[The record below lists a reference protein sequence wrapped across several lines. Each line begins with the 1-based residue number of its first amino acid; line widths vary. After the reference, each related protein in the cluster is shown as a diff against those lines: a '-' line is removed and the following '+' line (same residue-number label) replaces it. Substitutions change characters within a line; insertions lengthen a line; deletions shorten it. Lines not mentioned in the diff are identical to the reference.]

1 MTSRNRQKSLR
12 IPSSLNSYDE
22 PSVAGPLTDPYLDGV
37 YHGETGERVSRTRN
51 DNGGEGSDS
60 RVQFRPDRGGTYYIA
75 AEAVGDAIGSYLVM
89 TDAVL
94 FADDCGD
101 DPDNACAIGVGG
113 GRDAWLEHDRDVDW
127 FAVQLTAGRIYRF
140 SIESRDR
147 GNPLT
152 HVRHYSFGTR
162 AYFGGRVRGV
172 YGPDGE
178 RLEEGGYYRAEEFT
192 PLVSGN
198 YHFAAT
204 GVFGF
209 RWRWTGSG
217 TQLLM
222 ELGDYRASVQDVT
235 NSGNDPGDGL
245 ADALELAMGGTRLGY
260 IDHFGDRDRFRVE
273 LQTGHTY
280 IIEQRSLE
288 NLEYPYIRGVYY
300 ASGVRISG
308 NADDSGSYKSLGG
321 LVQFTAPED
330 GTHYVSVSHGGDKW
344 WLPCVCDLGSY
355 QMAIYDVTHID
366 DYSADTATEGTL
378 RMGQWKQGK
387 VEKAHDKDWY
397 AVDLTTGTR
406 YRILVQDRCSV
417 PWQRS
422 CDDRGTLWYPSLH
435 GIHDSDGTMIPN
447 SGAGSGSGLEESAL
461 KAFTTS
467 SDGRYYVSG
476 GGTGTYR
483 AKIENL
489 GARDQTADVNING
502 HVVVGGYVQGQID
515 FPGDRD
521 WFAVDLQAGHTYE
534 IDMRGRGRRVLRQPG
549 ELDLGAVAGHLR
561 RGWRA
566 GSQYGREHRPKPRT
580 FHHCF
585 HAANGRTLLYFGS
598 GALSSLGPGHLHA
611 LHH

>member
-1 MTSRNRQKSLR
+1 
-12 IPSSLNSYDE
+12 
-22 PSVAGPLTDPYLDGV
+22 
-37 YHGETGERVSRTRN
+37 
-51 DNGGEGSDS
+51 
-60 RVQFRPDRGGTYYIA
+60 
-75 AEAVGDAIGSYLVM
+75 
-89 TDAVL
+89 
-94 FADDCGD
+94 
-101 DPDNACAIGVGG
+101 
-113 GRDAWLEHDRDVDW
+113 
-127 FAVQLTAGRIYRF
+127 
-140 SIESRDR
+140 
-147 GNPLT
+147 
-152 HVRHYSFGTR
+152 
-162 AYFGGRVRGV
+162 
-172 YGPDGE
+172 
-178 RLEEGGYYRAEEFT
+178 
-192 PLVSGN
+192 
-198 YHFAAT
+198 
-204 GVFGF
+204 
-209 RWRWTGSG
+209 
-217 TQLLM
+217 M

-288 NLEYPYIRGVYY
+288 NLEYPYIRGVYD

-366 DYSADTATEGTL
+366 DYNADTATEGTL

-435 GIHDSDGTMIPN
+435 GINDSEGTMIPN
-447 SGAGSGSGLEESAL
+447 SSAGSGSGLEESAL

-467 SDGRYYVSG
+467 SDGRYYVSGGG

-534 IDMRGRGRRVLRQPG
+534 IDMRGGEGGYSDSQGNLIWAQLQGIYDAAGERVPNTGGNIGQNPEPSTIVFTPQTGGRFYISAQGRYPPWYLGTYTLYITDRDGPDDYRSDTQTEGKVAVCGWIKGKIEREEDQDWFAVDLDEGSTYRIDLEREDGPAGVRDPLLHGIYDSESKLISGTTNDNKLDISEAQWLSGHANTDSRVFFTPEKDGRYYT
-549 ELDLGAVAGHLR
+549 AAGHA
-561 RGWRA
+561 GWQEHLGLYTLSVTPTGSCRDDSGPDFGAATATRA
-566 GSQYGREHRPKPRT
+566 L
-580 FHHCF
+580 
-585 HAANGRTLLYFGS
+585 AD
-598 GALSSLGPGHLHA
+598 
-611 LHH
+611 